1 MAEIDPGYLTTQ
13 HGLAVSVAALLLT
26 SCMHY
31 AEPIEPLNGPNG
43 SPPTTCFDRLDRLSG
58 EFSLTVVAE
67 EGREVPLTIFLP
79 QEPGTYPLIGFSHGA
94 FASPTRYRAM
104 LAPLA
109 AAGYIVIAPMHIDSE
124 DFGATGRP
132 MRSETWRTRN
142 LDMAK
147 ALAPDQKIREALR
160 QQGYSIVSE
169 QTVSAGHSYGAV
181 IAQLPG
187 GAMAIE
193 PDGSQINRTNPA
205 VDAVVG
211 WSPPGEVPGMISAA
225 GWSTL
230 SAPTLTI
237 TGTTDIL
244 PGFIDDW
251 RAHKASYD
259 YSPEGNRALWVGE
272 GIDHYFGG
280 MFGRERPADEK
291 SQRLFKRALEIS
303 LNFMDRAIGRTE
315 VCVLSLATVD
325 EVYQEDL

>member
-1 MAEIDPGYLTTQ
+1 MAEIDSGYLTTQ

-26 SCMHY
+26 SCMHP
-31 AEPIEPLNGPNG
+31 AGPIDSPSGPNG
-43 SPPTTCFDRLDRLSG
+43 SPAATCADRLDRQSG
-58 EFSLTVVAE
+58 EFSLTVLAE
-67 EGREVPLTIFLP
+67 AGREVPLTIFLP
-79 QEPGTYPLIGFSHGA
+79 QERGTYPLIGFSHGA

-109 AAGYIVIAPMHIDSE
+109 SAGYILIAPMHIDSE
-124 DFGATGRP
+124 QFGATERP
-132 MRSETWRTRN
+132 THAETWRTRN
-142 LDMAK
+142 LDMAL
-147 ALAPDQKIREALR
+147 ALAPDQQIQEALKK
-160 QQGYSIVSE
+160 QGYSIDSD

-187 GAMAIE
+187 GAMAVE
-193 PDGSQINRTNPA
+193 PDGSQIDRSNPA

-211 WSPPGEVPGMISAA
+211 WSPPGEVPGMISAT

-259 YSPEGNRALWVGE
+259 YAPEGNRAVWVGE

-280 MFGRERPADEK
+280 MFGREKPANEN
-291 SQRLFKRALEIS
+291 SRQLFKRALEVS

-315 VCVLSLATVD
+315 VCVLNEATVG
-325 EVYQEDL
+325 EVYQED